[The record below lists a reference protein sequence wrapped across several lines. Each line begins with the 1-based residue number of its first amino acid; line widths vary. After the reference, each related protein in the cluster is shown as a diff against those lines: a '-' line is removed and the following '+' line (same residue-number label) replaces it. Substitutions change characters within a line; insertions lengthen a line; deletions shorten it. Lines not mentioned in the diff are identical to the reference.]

1 MAILE
6 KRKSVNK
13 LPQAGR
19 YQNIRA
25 GDRAAA
31 LRGEPNRLRSEAPI
45 TSAIRQLTGPMQNSQ
60 GFTPM
65 GGSTALAGSP
75 TGGAGK
81 AAVDKFGNMAGQ
93 PKTAVTSALKGSTAT
108 KNASGVTAGKTT
120 AGTALG
126 AGATSKLPGLTS
138 KTSTGKVTT
147 PATTAKTL
155 TSAGTG
161 AAKTKGAKVTG
172 STGSTLGNTLTSAL
186 TGAALGA
193 GTKFVV
199 DKLTGAK
206 KAGAATGETSG
217 KTIGDAV
224 ASLPASVIKKTV
236 ATDGTGLKAT
246 GTSGTGLKA
255 TGTSGTGL
263 KTAGTGAGAAK
274 TIDPTSVIKGLGAA
288 AVKAVGPKTPTA
300 SGPKKPVGAGPKK
313 PVGATESATKAGDD
327 SKDDEPPTST
337 RDDEEDIYIPG
348 DDTVGGGT
356 LVGGDGNTIT
366 DEDSGADDSTTQI
379 MDDGT
384 VISFD
389 ANGNVI
395 SYTDTDGSTYDAE
408 GNEIATGDDSG
419 STETLSDGTVVTYD
433 KDGNFISYTDPD
445 GSMYDTEGN
454 TIGGESDIDEEEEED
469 TTENVEE
476 DAAEDAEENVEE
488 DAEEDT
494 TETGYFSDPDGNI
507 YDSNGDL
514 YQYADG
520 SSPYDE
526 VASEED
532 TSTDVAYTDDYGNTY
547 NYDGDLIAEGDHSDY
562 VYTAE
567 DGSTYDYDG
576 NLIQEADHSDF
587 VQYDDFGNSYDYN
600 GDIIAYSEGY
610 GPKDE
615 YAEEDDYTDEEEVAA
630 KGGLM
635 SMKNGGAPVH
645 MLAGGNPSEDVEPV
659 SEEDNGDGTITQ
671 YFDDGSSIT
680 YDEDNEVVSVTDAEG
695 IEESSDSGGGDEGVE
710 ESLNSEGSDSDNAQL
725 KTGNLSRSVTPYL
738 TAEQANEILRD
749 NAITR
754 KAEDRQQ
761 AEDDFNETESINKYR
776 VANGLPPL
784 TGTTFDPALYNIS
797 KTNTPV
803 ALASGNIE
811 DKSNADNT
819 IVNAPNAK
827 TEDGAAATPTGGLTQ
842 ANQNIEYFDDG
853 SYRVTNPEDGTSII
867 FDADGK
873 AFSST
878 DNEGNTEIAN
888 TSTYDN
894 AGNQTISDYYGNV
907 VQVLDPQGNV
917 IPLGGRIDA
926 APITSAGGSG
936 AVGLTKDKTP
946 AEKIAENRENKASD
960 TTISD
965 LMTKLNTYGGAGA
978 AGAVI
983 GGLLG
988 NTDLFGGGGGGS
1000 SFDMTGVG
1008 EIKPRTTTFG
1018 IGPSNYVGYDE
1029 YGTPEEM
1036 PDLYGNELYQ
1046 NLNAPGFNEVSP
1058 GDYERMSEEEVDNP
1072 VEEVETMAEGGMPQG
1087 GLGQSGQTYY
1097 TFGTPVDPLQNL
1109 RNPRPFQQQPQ
1120 NAQQAPQQMPQMG
1133 MPQEMPPQM
1142 RKGGLPHVSN
1152 VPMTQGRMDFRQG
1165 SAVHGEGDGQSDDIP
1180 AMLADGEYVFD
1191 ADTVA
1196 QIGNGS
1202 TKAGAAA
1209 LDKFRENIR
1218 RHKRSA
1224 PVNKIP
1230 PKTKALTSYLK
1241 GAR

>member
-1 MAILE
+1 
-6 KRKSVNK
+6 
-13 LPQAGR
+13 
-19 YQNIRA
+19 
-25 GDRAAA
+25 
-31 LRGEPNRLRSEAPI
+31 
-45 TSAIRQLTGPMQNSQ
+45 
-60 GFTPM
+60 
-65 GGSTALAGSP
+65 
-75 TGGAGK
+75 
-81 AAVDKFGNMAGQ
+81 
-93 PKTAVTSALKGSTAT
+93 
-108 KNASGVTAGKTT
+108 
-120 AGTALG
+120 
-126 AGATSKLPGLTS
+126 
-138 KTSTGKVTT
+138 
-147 PATTAKTL
+147 
-155 TSAGTG
+155 
-161 AAKTKGAKVTG
+161 
-172 STGSTLGNTLTSAL
+172 
-186 TGAALGA
+186 
-193 GTKFVV
+193 
-199 DKLTGAK
+199 
-206 KAGAATGETSG
+206 
-217 KTIGDAV
+217 
-224 ASLPASVIKKTV
+224 
-236 ATDGTGLKAT
+236 
-246 GTSGTGLKA
+246 
-255 TGTSGTGL
+255 
-263 KTAGTGAGAAK
+263 
-274 TIDPTSVIKGLGAA
+274 VIKGLGTAA
-288 AVKAVGPKTPTA
+288 IKAVGPKTPTA

-313 PVGATESATKAGDD
+313 PVGATESATKVGDD
-327 SKDDEPPTST
+327 SKDDAVATDSAYDEDGKLKPGYQLDENNDPVFVGDDTSAGG
-337 RDDEEDIYIPG
+337 DDTGAGG
-348 DDTVGGGT
+348 DDTVEGGT
-356 LVGGDGNTIT
+356 IVGEDENNITGEDESTDG
-366 DEDSGADDSTTQI
+366 STTQI

-384 VISFD
+384 VISLD
-389 ANGNVI
+389 ATGNII
-395 SYTDTDGSTYDAE
+395 SYTDTDGLVYDAD

-454 TIGGESDIDEEEEED
+454 TIGGESDVDETEDTEED
-469 TTENVEE
+469 TEEDVEE
-476 DAAEDAEENVEE
+476 DS
-488 DAEEDT
+488 
-494 TETGYFSDPDGNI
+494 TETTYFSDPEGNI
-507 YDSNGDL
+507 YDGNGDL

-520 SSPYDE
+520 SSPYDVDTSE
-526 VASEED
+526 EDASEED
-532 TSTDVAYTDDYGNTY
+532 ASTDVAYTDDYGNTY

-562 VYTAE
+562 VFTAE

-615 YAEEDDYTDEEEVAA
+615 YAEEDDYIDEEEVAA

-645 MLAGGNPSEDVEPV
+645 MLAGGLSEDGEPV
-659 SEEDNGDGTITQ
+659 NEEDNGDGTITQ

-680 YDEDNEVVSVTDAEG
+680 YDEDNEVVSVTDTDG
-695 IEESSDSGGGDEGVE
+695 VEESFDSGGGDSDDGSKPDYSKYSADQIAELIDLQAKVPSKTLTNYEREDIDSKIAQIINNPIGSDSVAE
-710 ESLNSEGSDSDNAQL
+710 TSPVATPLETASLLRTSFPDQSEDINKSLNSVDPTSFPDQTVQTTQGSIQYFDDGSSIAYDKDGNVDKITNSDGTTSTSIDRGVTRANARPFEAL
-725 KTGNLSRSVTPYL
+725 TSANAVPPTVASEVVAGSSVT
-738 TAEQANEILRD
+738 T
-749 NAITR
+749 
-754 KAEDRQQ
+754 
-761 AEDDFNETESINKYR
+761 
-776 VANGLPPL
+776 PL
-784 TGTTFDPALYNIS
+784 
-797 KTNTPV
+797 
-803 ALASGNIE
+803 
-811 DKSNADNT
+811 
-819 IVNAPNAK
+819 
-827 TEDGAAATPTGGLTQ
+827 ATTGGLTQ

-853 SYRVTNPEDGTSII
+853 SYKQTYEDGTSVI

-888 TSTYDN
+888 TSTYDD

-907 VQVLDPQGNV
+907 IQVLDPQGDV
-917 IPLGGRIDA
+917 IPLGGGRVNA
-926 APITSAGGSG
+926 APITGAGGSG
-936 AVGLTKDKTP
+936 AVDLTKDKTP
-946 AEKIAENRENKASD
+946 AQKIAENRENKASE

-1046 NLNAPGFNEVSP
+1046 NLNVPGFNEVSP
-1058 GDYERMSEEEVDNP
+1058 GDYERMSNEELDNP

-1109 RNPRPFQQQPQ
+1109 RNPRPFEQQPQQQPQ
-1120 NAQQAPQQMPQMG
+1120 MPPQGAQNAPQQMSQMGMSQGMPQMG
-1133 MPQEMPPQM
+1133 MPPAM
-1142 RKGGLPHVSN
+1142 RRGGLPHASN

-1165 SAVHGEGDGQSDDIP
+1165 SAVHGKGDGQSDDIP
-1180 AMLADGEYVFD
+1180 AMLADGEYVLD
-1191 ADTVA
+1191 AELVA

-1230 PKTKALTSYLK
+1230 PKTRALTSYLK